1 MRNHAHI
8 RRMTALLAVG
18 VVVVA
23 PFTMLTSAHAQVTV
37 ADLGGGAVRSV
48 DLTPGVNPIDAI
60 FEHYSSVYAA
70 YEWIKKSV
78 ECRGEAATSPKCAMA
93 DTAKLDL
100 ILEKLDQLS
109 ATVKANHAETT
120 SRIDLGL
127 QQAAK
132 KDLIDQERKLG
143 PLFDHVPAALE
154 LFNAYKQCVD
164 AKTSGE
170 VTCGGVDVDTELR
183 TRAENFVIYT
193 AENLPNKIHD
203 QITIFTGSAG
213 HSSQGLASVAWR
225 WALGEQNLKAGASDA
240 KFLLKDEVPFVTPWL
255 SGWMNDYLYQYAQLF
270 SIYGFVLPMAEAL
283 DAELAKQDGTG
294 DNSPKHRFT
303 KNYIAGLQKAVA
315 ERIELNSDNL
325 HTVRGTIKAFALPQL
340 SEGQILMATPDNKNA
355 LVYSASPMAGGS
367 DIHQQDFQEF
377 SSMVNAYAVAS
388 KFEGAFPGA
397 FAKVSGEGT
406 FPAGP
411 FYTIAAPTSLVTIAP
426 HGWGAEKLKAPFGP
440 CTVWSWCVENVP
452 AFDGWRAQAYDL
464 PNTTNLITGFGR
476 NHDTRVRAR
485 LADKRVTWAEL
496 ESQSKHK
503 NQYTLLTWC
512 NSSSHWCG
520 YMNNNATTSTAVE
533 YGGTDFRAQLT
544 RLTRQPF
551 GSTVTYDWAEFTSPA
566 PGYYLFG
573 PGAYPKVTTDP
584 ASQMSWIVRPGHLA
598 WPEGSSPDCPKCND
612 RGIYN
617 DLSYT
622 EYLP

>member
-1 MRNHAHI
+1 MRNRAHI

-23 PFTMLTSAHAQVTV
+23 PFTALTSAHAQAPV
-37 ADLGGGAVRSV
+37 AHLGVEAARPA

-60 FEHYSSVYAA
+60 FEHASSVYAA
-70 YEWIKKSV
+70 YEWIKKSI
-78 ECRGEAATSPKCAMA
+78 ECRGEAASSPKCAME
-93 DTAKLDL
+93 DTEKLNL

-109 ATVKANHAETT
+109 ATVKANHAETV

-132 KDLIDQERKLG
+132 KDLMDQERKLG
-143 PLFDHVPAALE
+143 PLFDHVPVVLE

-170 VTCGGVDVDTELR
+170 ATCGGVDVDSELR
-183 TRAENFVIYT
+183 TRAENFVIY
-193 AENLPNKIHD
+193 AVDNLPVKIHD
-203 QITIFTGSAG
+203 EITIFTGSAG
-213 HSSQGLASVAWR
+213 HSSQGLAAVAWR

-255 SGWMNDYLYQYAQLF
+255 SGWMNDYLYEYAQLF

-283 DAELAKQDGTG
+283 DAELAKQDGTA
-294 DNSPKHRFT
+294 DNSTKHRFT

-315 ERIELNSDNL
+315 DRIELNSDNL

-340 SEGQILMATPDNKNA
+340 AEGQILIATPDNKNA
-355 LVYSASPMAGGS
+355 LVYSATPMTGGS
-367 DIHQQDFQEF
+367 DIRRQDFQEF
-377 SSMVNAYAVAS
+377 SSMVNAYTVAS

-397 FAKVSGEGT
+397 FAKVSET
-406 FPAGP
+406 NDAFPSGP
-411 FYTIAAPTSLVTIAP
+411 FYNIVASTSLVTIAP
-426 HGWGAEKLKAPFGP
+426 NGWNARHLKAPFGP
-440 CTVWSWCVENVP
+440 CTVRCTENVP
-452 AFDGWRAQAYDL
+452 AFNGWDARAYDL
-464 PNTTNLITGFGR
+464 PNTTNLISGFGR
-476 NHDTRVRAR
+476 NLDTRVRAR
-485 LADKRVTWAEL
+485 LADKRVSWAEL
-496 ESQSKHK
+496 ESQNNKYVYKS
-503 NQYTLLTWC
+503 TLLTYC
-512 NSSSHWCG
+512 NSLSHWCG
-520 YMNNNATTSTAVE
+520 YMNNNATTSTATE
-533 YGGTDFRAQLT
+533 WGGTDFRAQLT

-551 GSTVTYDWAEFTSPA
+551 GSTITYDWATFTTPA
-566 PGYYLFG
+566 PEYYKFG

-584 ASQMSWIVRPGHLA
+584 VSQMSWIVRPAHLA
-598 WPEGSSPDCPKCND
+598 WPEGSSPNCPKCND
-612 RGIYN
+612 RELYN